1 MQNTNQT
8 SMQVQ
13 QAEELQAK
21 IDYLR
26 GETSQLLVELTTLYA
41 KYASVLQENISL
53 KSRVGKLDSQAK

>member
-1 MQNTNQT
+1 
-8 SMQVQ
+8 MQVQ